1 MVRAY
6 AARCP
11 TERPLFL
18 RSDPS
23 LRSNSSLPRK
33 TLVLPFYARLTPR
46 PHSTAV
52 LRLLL
57 AAIWLLPACLF
68 VAVSY
73 SSFRHALTDARR
85 ELQRT
90 SEVAREQAERVFDGQ
105 SQVAERVSDL
115 VRGMDAPAIRAA
127 QAPLHQ
133 RMAEILTRLPQVQGV
148 LVVDKAGQ
156 PMVSANTYPVPPG
169 VNLSGRDFFRTI
181 MGGYDGVYVSSLQ
194 RSAITGRMLFGLA
207 RPWRV
212 DGRLAGVI
220 NVALSPG
227 FFEDFYRML
236 VGEGGTGSEGKVLTL
251 IREDGQM
258 LVRYPPAGGLPL
270 VAPANAPFY
279 AAVRA
284 NREAGTFQAR
294 SIVDPDAPVR
304 FYAYSKVAGYPLYV
318 VAGRSRSV
326 VVALWWRSM
335 RDQLEWG
342 VPALAAL
349 LVMTRLALRT
359 ARREEAALGLAHA
372 EIDRRQAAEA
382 ALLQAQRL
390 EAVGQL
396 TGGVAHDFNNL
407 LTVVLGRAEA
417 LEREC
422 AGMPR
427 ARQLAE
433 QIGLAARHGS
443 AVTQQLLTFS
453 RQQMLHPVLV
463 DLNARLQAFK
473 PLLEQAAGVA
483 CQVDIELEPELGAV
497 RLDPSHFEAAI
508 LNLVGNAR
516 DAMPQG
522 GRILVRTRNHAAGPD
537 ASAGAAAG
545 PDGQAAD
552 PAPGPFVCVCV
563 TDSGLGMDAL
573 TAARAFEPFFTT
585 KDVGRGTGLGL
596 SQVYGF
602 AKQAGGEARISSQP
616 GHGTRVELLLPSTG
630 AALDPEPA
638 AETGAVPPDWSG
650 DGLTVLVVEDDR
662 DLRETVVDSLSE
674 MGFAVLTAA
683 HAEAALTQLAAPG
696 RIDLLFSDVIMPG
709 GTNGVELAKRAKTL
723 RPDIRVLLT
732 SGFAGGQGADLPL
745 LAKPYD
751 RAGLAAGLRGALA

>member
-1 MVRAY
+1 M
-6 AARCP
+6 
-11 TERPLFL
+11 
-18 RSDPS
+18 
-23 LRSNSSLPRK
+23 
-33 TLVLPFYARLTPR
+33 LPFYARLTPR

-85 ELQRT
+85 ELQRV
-90 SEVAREQAERVFDGQ
+90 SEVAERVFDGQ
-105 SQVAERVSDL
+105 SQVAERVTDL
-115 VRGMDAPAIRAA
+115 VRGMDAPAIRAS
-127 QAPLHQ
+127 QAALHQ
-133 RMAEILTRLPQVQGV
+133 RMAEILTRLPQLQGV
-148 LVVDKAGQ
+148 LVVDKTGR
-156 PMVSANTYPVPPG
+156 PMVSANTYPVPPD
-169 VNLSGRDFFRTI
+169 VNLSGRDFFRAI

-194 RSAITGRMLFGLA
+194 RAAITGRMLFGLA

-212 DGRLAGVI
+212 DGQLEGVI

-236 VGEGGTGSEGKVLTL
+236 VGEGGTGPEGKVLAL
-251 IREDGQM
+251 IRQDGQM
-258 LVRYPPAGGLPL
+258 LVRYPPAGGLPR
-270 VAPANAPFY
+270 VSPATAPFY
-279 AAVRA
+279 AAIRA
-284 NREAGTFQAR
+284 NRESGTFQAR
-294 SIVDPDAPVR
+294 SLVDPDAPVR

-318 VAGRSRSV
+318 VAGRTRSV
-326 VVALWWRSM
+326 VVGLWWRSM

-342 VPALAAL
+342 LPALAAL

-372 EIDRRQAAEA
+372 EIDRRQLAEA

-433 QIGLAARHGS
+433 QIGLAARHGA

-453 RQQMLHPVLV
+453 RQQTVHPVLV
-463 DLNARLQAFK
+463 DLNARLQAFR

-483 CQVDIELEPELGAV
+483 CQVELALEPELGAV

-522 GRILVRTRNHAAGPD
+522 GCILVRTRNLAAGPD
-537 ASAGAAAG
+537 TPAGAVGNPDPPAG
-545 PDGQAAD
+545 TEGD
-552 PAPGPFVCVCV
+552 PAGLPSDHHPRAIVCVCV
-563 TDSGLGMDAL
+563 ADSGLGMDAL

-662 DLRETVVDSLSE
+662 DLRETVVDSLAE
-674 MGFAVLTAA
+674 MGFAVLTAD
-683 HAEAALTQLAAPG
+683 HAQAALTQLAAPG

-709 GTNGVELAKRAKTL
+709 GTNGVELARRARAL
-723 RPDIRVLLT
+723 RPEIRVLLT
-732 SGFAGGQGADLPL
+732 SGFAGGQGEDLPL

-751 RAGLAAGLRGALA
+751 RAGLAAGLRGALT

>member
-1 MVRAY
+1 M
-6 AARCP
+6 
-11 TERPLFL
+11 
-18 RSDPS
+18 
-23 LRSNSSLPRK
+23 
-33 TLVLPFYARLTPR
+33 LPFYARLTPR
-46 PHSTAV
+46 PHSTGV

-68 VAVSY
+68 VVVSY
-73 SSFRHALTDARR
+73 SSLRHTLADARR

-105 SQVAERVSDL
+105 SQVAERVADL
-115 VRGMDAPAIRAA
+115 VGGMDAPSIRAG
-127 QAPLHQ
+127 QAALHQ
-133 RMAEILTRLPQVQGV
+133 RMAEILARLPQLQGV
-148 LVVDKAGQ
+148 LVVDKTGQ
-156 PMVSANTYPVPPG
+156 PLVSASTYPVPQG
-169 VNLSGRDFFRTI
+169 VNLSGRDFFRAI

-194 RSAITGRMLFGLA
+194 RSAITGRMVFGLA

-212 DGRLAGVI
+212 NATLEGVI

-227 FFEDFYRML
+227 FFEDFYRVL
-236 VGEGGTGSEGKVLTL
+236 VGEGGTGPQGKVLSL
-251 IREDGQM
+251 IRQDGQM
-258 LVRYPPAGGLPL
+258 LVRYPPLSGLPL

-279 AAVRA
+279 AAIRA

-318 VAGRSRSV
+318 VAGRSRRV
-326 VVALWWRSM
+326 VIGLWWRSM

-342 VPALAAL
+342 LPALAAL

-372 EIDRRQAAEA
+372 EIDRRQLAEA

-422 AGMPR
+422 ADMPR

-433 QIGLAARHGS
+433 QIGQAARHGS

-453 RQQMLHPVLV
+453 RQQMLNPVLV
-463 DLNARLQAFK
+463 DLNARLQAFR

-483 CQVDIELEPELGAV
+483 CQVELALDPELGAV

-522 GRILVRTRNHAAGPD
+522 GRIVVRTRNLAAGPD
-537 ASAGAAAG
+537 TAAGAAGEFEAG
-545 PDGQAAD
+545 AAGD
-552 PAPGPFVCVCV
+552 PPGRPSGHHPQPWVCVCV
-563 TDSGLGMDAL
+563 ADSGLGMDAL

-602 AKQAGGEARISSQP
+602 AKQAGGEARILSHP
-616 GHGTRVELLLPSTG
+616 GQGTRVELLLPSAG
-630 AALDPEPA
+630 VRLDPEPA
-638 AETGAVPPDWSG
+638 AEAGEVPPGWSG
-650 DGLTVLVVEDDR
+650 DSLTVLVVEDDR
-662 DLRETVVDSLSE
+662 DLRETVVDSLAE

-709 GTNGVELAKRAKTL
+709 GTNGVELARRARAL

-732 SGFAGGQGADLPL
+732 SGFAGEQGVDLPL

-751 RAGLAAGLRGALA
+751 RAGLAAGLRGALKG